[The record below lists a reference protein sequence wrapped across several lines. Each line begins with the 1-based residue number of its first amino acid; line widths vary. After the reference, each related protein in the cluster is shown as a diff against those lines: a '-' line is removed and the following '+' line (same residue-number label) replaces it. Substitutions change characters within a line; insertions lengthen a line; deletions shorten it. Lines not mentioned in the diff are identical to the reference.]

1 MNRNYFQAIATL
13 VGTIIGVGLFSI
25 PFVIAKAGVLPLLL
39 LLPALAFM
47 QYQFHTYYA
56 EIVMAANEKHRLPGY
71 VERYF
76 GKKSRDLVLLIA
88 LVGSYG
94 SLLAYIIVGGIFLNQ
109 LLLPYFGSHLFFY
122 TTLLFVLQALIVL
135 FGLKLI
141 AKVEFFLTILLLLTL
156 MMIFG
161 KSMSYFDINNFIPV
175 NWLYFLLPYGPIFF
189 AVGGDAAIPEVC
201 RLLAGE
207 KQQIKKA
214 IAWGTYLPAF
224 FTFLFVVAVVGVTGA
239 NTSPD
244 TLVGL
249 SAVFPKK
256 VMDLAVGLGLLA
268 IVTSFITVAQATK
281 EIFYWDLHIDKSI
294 SWLLALLP
302 PFFLYLAGLQNL
314 TKVVGFTGSV
324 TGGLM
329 GIILIWVFFKVKNG
343 SREGALIE
351 SKLSRNMAI
360 FLSCLFAAG
369 FLYSFIEILI

>member
-1 MNRNYFQAIATL
+1 MNRNYFQAVATM

-25 PFVIAKAGVLPLLL
+25 PFVIAKAGILSLLL
-39 LLPALAFM
+39 LLPALAFV
-47 QYQFHTYYA
+47 QYLFHKFYA
-56 EIVMAANEKHRLPGY
+56 EIVMAVNEKHRLPGY

-76 GKKSRDLVLLIA
+76 GKKSRDLVLLVVLTGA
-88 LVGSYG
+88 YG

-109 LLLPYFGSHLFFY
+109 LLMPYFGDQLFFY

-141 AKVEFFLTILLLLTL
+141 AKVETLLTVLLLLTL

-161 KSMSYFDINNFIPV
+161 KSMNYFDINNFTSV

-207 KQQIKKA
+207 KQKIRRA
-214 IAWGTYLPAF
+214 IAWGTFIPAI
-224 FTFLFVVAVVGVTGA
+224 FTFLFIVAVVGVTGA
-239 NTSPD
+239 NTTPD

-249 SAVFPKK
+249 SKVFPQK
-256 VMDLAVGLGLLA
+256 VIDLAVALGLLA
-268 IVTSFITVAQATK
+268 IITSFITVAQATK
-281 EIFYWDLHIDKSI
+281 EIFFWDLKIDKRI

-302 PFFLYLAGLQNL
+302 PFFLFLAGLQNL
-314 TKVVGFTGSV
+314 TKVVSFTGSV
-324 TGGLM
+324 TGGLI
-329 GIILIWVFFKVKNG
+329 GIILIWLFFKVKNS

-351 SKLSRNMAI
+351 TKLTRNMAI

-369 FLYSFIEILI
+369 FLYSLVEVF

>member
-1 MNRNYFQAIATL
+1 MNKNYFQAIATM

-25 PFVIAKAGVLPLLL
+25 PFVIAKAGILPLLL
-39 LLPALAFM
+39 LLPALAFV
-47 QYQFHTYYA
+47 QHLFHKYYA
-56 EIVMAANEKHRLPGY
+56 EIVMATEEKHRLPGY

-76 GKKSRDLVLLIA
+76 GKKSRNVVLLVVLTGA
-88 LVGSYG
+88 YG
-94 SLLAYIIVGGIFLNQ
+94 SLLAYIIIGGIFLNQ

-141 AKVEFFLTILLLLTL
+141 AKVETLLTVLLLLTL

-161 KSMSYFDINNFIPV
+161 KSMNYFDINNFTPV

-201 RLLAGE
+201 RLLTGE
-207 KQQIKKA
+207 KQQIKRA
-214 IAWGTYLPAF
+214 IAWGTYIPAI
-224 FTFLFVVAVVGVTGA
+224 FTFLFIVAVVGVTGV
-239 NTSPD
+239 NTTPD

-249 SAVFPKK
+249 SGVFPQK
-256 VMDLAVGLGLLA
+256 VIDLAVALGLLA

-281 EIFYWDLHIDKSI
+281 EIFVWDLQINKKI

-302 PFFLYLAGLQNL
+302 SFFLYLVGMKNL

-324 TGGLM
+324 TGGLI
-329 GIILIWVFFKVKNG
+329 GIILIWLFFKVKNG
-343 SREGALIE
+343 SHEGVLIE
-351 SKLSRNMAI
+351 TKLTRNMAI

-369 FLYSFIEILI
+369 FLYSFVEIF